1 MPNFSS
7 AQLEKV
13 CTEFGWGFKRQKGSH
28 RILHKESVPRPI
40 VIPKCR
46 NLSYRVLSNTAR
58 DLGITLQELKE
69 RMRS

>member
-7 AQLEKV
+7 AQLERV
-13 CTEFGWGFKRQKGSH
+13 CTELGWEFKRQKDSH
-28 RILHKESVPRPI
+28 RILQKESVPRPI
-40 VIPKCR
+40 VIPQCR
-46 NLSYRVLSNTAR
+46 NLSYIVLSNTAR